1 MKRKLIIVGYVAII
15 LSIALLSHSGIGA
28 RPSLATESAA
38 EMTELKN
45 LELLK
50 EVFQRDRGT
59 VRLVTL
65 LSPI

>member
-15 LSIALLSHSGIGA
+15 LSIAILFRGGIGA
-28 RPSLATESAA
+28 RPALAPEPGA

-45 LELLK
+45 LEQLK
-50 EVFQRDRGT
+50 EAFQRDRGT
-59 VRLVTL
+59 VRLITL